1 MLTKFFEIDIELA
14 EVGEDLEYAKES
26 LGPEIDK
33 MLDGI
38 EAEELAKKAK
48 EETKGI
54 SRLVRE
60 IDELYEETKKLK
72 AEGRLDEELLKKIRG
87 RTDDLERLLLDAER
101 KLKTRE
107 DQVEKALE
115 ILDEAAKKSEEFGKL
130 LRQL

>member
-60 IDELYEETKKLK
+60 IDEVYEETKKLK